1 VELVVAGEVGG
12 FHAKAP
18 GRESKR
24 FFFEKK
30 NQKTFV
36 PAGCGA
42 VSVTARSNRSFFAS
56 FFAKKEALTFC
67 YAGGVCVR
75 L

>member
-1 VELVVAGEVGG
+1 MQRLLEE
-12 FHAKAP
+12 KAS
-18 GRESKR
+18 GSFLKKR
-24 FFFEKK
+24 TK
-30 NQKTFV
+30 KTFV

-42 VSVTARSNRSFFAS
+42 VGVTARSNRSFLLL
-56 FFAKKEALTFC
+56 FFAKKKRLLA